1 MEEALSGFFASAPFL
16 VSFAAGILTFVSPC
30 VLPLIPAYISYIS
43 GMSVKQLSSGE
54 EVGTRERLRIF
65 YAALMFV
72 LGFSLVFVLLGAA
85 MAEVIGDIFNHKWI
99 SWVAGGIIVVFGLH
113 MSGLISIKFLN
124 FEQRANFGDVKSKS
138 FFAPFILGLSF
149 ALGWTP
155 CVGPIFAAIVFKAAQ
170 DPGTSIWLLI
180 VYAAGLAVPFLLT
193 AVLTGFML
201 GFLGRVKRYFRVIEI
216 IAGLLLVG
224 LGIAIATGG
233 VGKIAAFITGA
244 GL

>member
-1 MEEALSGFFASAPFL
+1 MEEALSGFFSSAPFL
-16 VSFAAGILTFVSPC
+16 VSFVAGILTFVSPC

-43 GMSVKQLSSGE
+43 GMSVKQLSSDEG
-54 EVGTRERLRIF
+54 VSKAERLRIF

-72 LGFSLVFVLLGAA
+72 LGFSIVFVLLGAA
-85 MAEVIGDIFNHKWI
+85 MAELIGDVFNNEWI
-99 SWVAGGIIVVFGLH
+99 GWIAGGIIVLFGLH
-113 MSGLISIKFLN
+113 MAGFISIKFLN

-138 FFAPFILGLSF
+138 FFAPFVLGLSF

-170 DPGTSIWLLI
+170 EPATSIWLLT

-201 GFLGRVKRYFRVIEI
+201 GFLTKIKRYFRIIEI
-216 IAGLLLVG
+216 VAGLFLVV
-224 LGIAIATGG
+224 LGVAIATGG
-233 VGKIAAFITGA
+233 VGKIAALFTG
-244 GL
+244 GE

>member
-1 MEEALSGFFASAPFL
+1 MEQALSGFFSSAPFL
-16 VSFAAGILTFVSPC
+16 VSFAAGILTFISPC

-43 GMSVKQLSSGE
+43 GTSVKRLSTSGE
-54 EVGTRERLRIF
+54 VSATERAQIF
-65 YAALMFV
+65 RSALMFV

-85 MAEVIGDIFNHKWI
+85 MAELIGDVFNYEWI
-99 SWVAGGIIVVFGLH
+99 GWIAGGVIALFGLH
-113 MSGLISIKFLN
+113 MAGLIKIKFLN

-138 FFAPFILGLSF
+138 FFAPFVLGLSF

-170 DPGTSIWLLI
+170 DPATSIWLLI

-193 AVLTGFML
+193 ALLTGFML
-201 GFLGRVKRYFRVIEI
+201 KFLTKIKRYFRIIEI
-216 IAGLLLVG
+216 VAGLFLVA

-233 VGKIAAFITGA
+233 VGKLTAILTGA
-244 GL
+244 